1 MIPVLT
7 QKHHAPDLPNLPS
20 CNQPCLQCLA
30 KEGGQ
35 AVFLEIRSR
44 KLSQSLMMLSARNLH
59 SAENPVSRRLCTEL
73 LSVLPPA
80 LTLCVGTLVHD
91 GQPCGD
97 CPTADKR
104 VQLD

>member
-1 MIPVLT
+1 MMPVLT

-20 CNQPCLQCLA
+20 CNQPCLQCLV
-30 KEGGQ
+30 KEDGQ

-44 KLSQSLMMLSARNLH
+44 KLAQSLMMLSARNLH
-59 SAENPVSRRLCTEL
+59 SAENPVSRRLCMEL
-73 LSVLPPA
+73 LSAPPPA
-80 LTLCVGTLVHD
+80 LTLRAGTLVCN
-91 GQPCGD
+91 GLLCGD